1 MGLQFMRRI
10 PCWASKTFS
19 LDRNQV
25 SSDRQRGSVALF
37 FLLFLIPLLMFGAL
51 AIDVAWVV
59 VVGNQLQNA
68 ADAAALAGAR
78 VLTSSATTL
87 NWSQAAA
94 AANQAVVLN
103 GAAGAQLSTGTVTAG
118 YWNLTR
124 TPYGMQATTIT
135 PGTYDVPAV
144 QVTVSRTAK
153 VNGGNI
159 PLLLGGLLGIS
170 STPGSA
176 TAVAVVTSPGSI
188 GAGGVFPIAL
198 DQCVFNQY
206 WNSAANQPLY
216 YPLTNIPYELVITNG
231 QVYGTSCTAGTWT
244 SFLNNSSDVPT
255 IAGLMQSGNPTQLNI
270 GDSIYLSPG
279 AKTALYSS
287 VPVGATVLMP
297 VVTNSA
303 SSSHVP
309 IVAFAP
315 FAIDAS
321 VGGSGKYI
329 MGHFV
334 TGYKITATASGAG
347 PNYGA
352 YGTPK
357 LAL

>member
-1 MGLQFMRRI
+1 MRRV
-10 PCWASKTFS
+10 PCGASNT
-19 LDRNQV
+19 LDLNQNPV
-25 SSDRQRGSVALF
+25 SSERECGSVALF

-51 AIDVAWVV
+51 AVDVAWVAV
-59 VVGNQLQNA
+59 VSNQLQNA

-78 VLTSSATTL
+78 SLASGGASL
-87 NWSQAAA
+87 NWSQAAT
-94 AANQAVVLN
+94 AANQAVALN
-103 GAAGAQLSTGTVTAG
+103 TAAGVQLSTGTVTAG

-135 PGTYDVPAV
+135 PGTYDAPAV
-144 QVTVSRTAK
+144 QVTVSRKAN

-176 TAVAVVTSPGSI
+176 TAVAVVTSPGAI

-198 DQCVFNQY
+198 DQCIFNQY
-206 WNSAANQPLY
+206 WNSATNEPLY
-216 YPLTNIPYELVITNG
+216 YPLTNIPYELIITNG
-231 QVYGTSCTAGTWT
+231 QVYGSSCTAGTWT
-244 SFLNNSSDVPT
+244 SFLVNANDVPT
-255 IAGLMQSGNPTQLNI
+255 LAGLMQTGNPTQLSI
-270 GDSIYLSPG
+270 GNSVYLAPG
-279 AKTALYSS
+279 AKTALYGS

-297 VVTNSA
+297 VVTNS
-303 SSSHVP
+303 SSSSYVP

-334 TGYKITATASGAG
+334 TGYRISATVSGAG

-352 YGTPK
+352 YGAPK
-357 LAL
+357 LAF

>member
-1 MGLQFMRRI
+1 MRCV
-10 PCWASKTFS
+10 PSWASKIS
-19 LDRNQV
+19 CLDRYQV
-25 SSDRQRGSVALF
+25 SGERERGTVALF

-51 AIDVAWVV
+51 AVDVAWVAV
-59 VVGNQLQNA
+59 VRNQLQNA

-78 VLTSSATTL
+78 VLTSGGTAL
-87 NWSQAAA
+87 NWSQAAT
-94 AANQAVVLN
+94 AANQAVALN
-103 GAAGAQLSTGTVTAG
+103 AAAGVQLSTGAVTAG

-144 QVTVSRTAK
+144 QVTVSRSTH

-159 PLLLGGLLGIS
+159 PLLLGGLLGVA
-170 STPGSA
+170 STSGSA

-198 DQCVFNQY
+198 DQCVFDQY
-206 WNSAANQPLY
+206 WNSTTNQPLY
-216 YPLTNIPYELVITNG
+216 YPLTNIPYELTITNG
-231 QVYGTSCTAGTWT
+231 QVYGSSCTAGTWT
-244 SFLNNSSDVPT
+244 SFLSNANDVPT
-255 IAGLMQSGNPTQLNI
+255 LAALMQSGNPTQLSI
-270 GDSIYLSPG
+270 GESIYLAPG
-279 AKTALYSS
+279 AKTALYGS
-287 VPVGATVLMP
+287 VPVGMTVLMP
-297 VVTNSA
+297 VVTNS
-303 SSSHVP
+303 SSSSYVP

-334 TGYKITATASGAG
+334 SGYKVSVPVSGAG
-347 PNYGA
+347 PNYGV
-352 YGTPK
+352 YGPPK

>member
-1 MGLQFMRRI
+1 MQCV
-10 PCWASKTFS
+10 PYWASKT
-19 LDRNQV
+19 LDLNRNPV
-25 SSDRQRGSVALF
+25 SSERERGSVALF

-51 AIDVAWVV
+51 AIDVAWVAV
-59 VVGNQLQNA
+59 VTNQLQNA

-78 VLTSSATTL
+78 SLMSGATL
-87 NWSQAAA
+87 NWSQAVT
-94 AANQAVVLN
+94 AANQAVALN
-103 GAAGAQLSTGTVTAG
+103 TAAGAQLSTGTVTAG
-118 YWNLTR
+118 YWNLTQ

-135 PGTYDVPAV
+135 LGTYDVPAV
-144 QVTVSRTAK
+144 QVTVSRKAN

-176 TAVAVVTSPGSI
+176 TAVAVVTSPAAI

-198 DQCVFNQY
+198 DQCIFNQY
-206 WNSAANQPLY
+206 WNSATNEPLY
-216 YPLTNIPYELVITNG
+216 YPLTNIPYELTITNG
-231 QVYGTSCTAGTWT
+231 QVYGSSCIAGTWT
-244 SFLNNSSDVPT
+244 SFLVNASDVPT
-255 IAGLMQSGNPTQLNI
+255 LTGLMQTGNPTQLSI
-270 GDSIYLSPG
+270 GNSIYLAPG
-279 AKTALYSS
+279 AKTALYGS

-297 VVTNSA
+297 VVTNS
-303 SSSHVP
+303 SSSSYVP

-334 TGYKITATASGAG
+334 TGYRIPATVSGAG

-352 YGTPK
+352 YGAPK
-357 LAL
+357 LAF